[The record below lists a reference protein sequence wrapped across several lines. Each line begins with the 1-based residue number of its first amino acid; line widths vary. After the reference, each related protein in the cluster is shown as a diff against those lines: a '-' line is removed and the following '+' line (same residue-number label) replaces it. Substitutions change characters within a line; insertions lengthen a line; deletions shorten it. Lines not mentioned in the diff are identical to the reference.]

1 MFIYGALKGIMGME
15 GQASFE
21 SLVTKPRPKGKRE
34 RKFGV
39 HVKGE

>member
-21 SLVTKPRPKGKRE
+21 SLVTKPPPKE
-34 RKFGV
+34 
-39 HVKGE
+39 GEEKENSVSM

>member
-21 SLVTKPRPKGKRE
+21 SLVTKPPPKGKRE
-34 RKFGV
+34 RNFGV
-39 HVKGE
+39 HVKVE

>member
-1 MFIYGALKGIMGME
+1 MFIYGALKGIMGIE

-21 SLVTKPRPKGKRE
+21 SLVTKPTPKGKRE
-34 RKFGV
+34 RKLGV

>member
-1 MFIYGALKGIMGME
+1 MFIYGVLKGIMGME

-21 SLVTKPRPKGKRE
+21 SLVTKPATKRKRE

>member
-21 SLVTKPRPKGKRE
+21 SLVTWPPPKK
-34 RKFGV
+34 
-39 HVKGE
+39 VKEKENSVSM

>member
-1 MFIYGALKGIMGME
+1 MFIYGALKSIMGME

-21 SLVTKPRPKGKRE
+21 SLVTKPPPKGKRE
-34 RKFGV
+34 RKLGV

>member
-21 SLVTKPRPKGKRE
+21 SLVTKPPPKSKIE

>member
-15 GQASFE
+15 GQAFFE
-21 SLVTKPRPKGKRE
+21 SLVTKPPPKGKRE